1 MLTNNPPTKDYF
13 YEGMYSSSEKSDE
26 ELDTNSSS
34 SDNDDVDMVL
44 LSELSEEEISSEEEE
59 EEDIPLSSSSSE
71 KKESNNTSSGC
82 STANVEVVADSHDS
96 SKINKLVVG
105 SKSKASNMYV
115 RNSRSYVNLNS
126 LAPVELQK
134 FSRRNKGV

>member
-1 MLTNNPPTKDYF
+1 MLTNNPPSKDYF
-13 YEGMYSSSEKSDE
+13 YEGMYSDSEESDE

-44 LSELSEEEISSEEEE
+44 LSELSEEEISSEEE

-82 STANVEVVADSHDS
+82 STANVEVVADSHDT

-105 SKSKASNMYV
+105 SKSKASNIYV

>member
-59 EEDIPLSSSSSE
+59 EDIPLSSSSSE

-82 STANVEVVADSHDS
+82 STANVEVVADSHDT